1 MTEEIKNLERLNE
14 APGARR
20 TIVID
25 NPASTGLIFG
35 TEEKPQVMNA
45 FWGEPAEGPPS
56 GVCLHAMTFVSL
68 EALSPELS
76 QQVVTYIKEHPL
88 KSDFRQVRL

>member
-1 MTEEIKNLERLNE
+1 MTEEIKKMERLNE

-25 NPASTGLIFG
+25 NPLNTGLVFD
-35 TEEKPQVMNA
+35 TDEKPQLMNA
-45 FWGEPAEGPPS
+45 FWGEPAEGSPS

-68 EALSPELS
+68 EALSPELN
-76 QQVVTYIKEHPL
+76 QQIITYLKEHPL
-88 KSDFRQVRL
+88 KRDFRQVKL